1 MGDQVY
7 RVAVHLGQFVYN
19 IDCIGEDCTCG
30 WLLSEVMRR
39 YMDSNDGAD
48 PGLLGLKIL
57 QDDRDLDLGA
67 DVVDAVHI
75 GETIVG
81 VSYTI
86 KPKKEAKVDKKAAL
100 TLRSVAAKEAGLR
113 MEGELELEHDDD
125 GEGGMASLNAGIPTL
140 TGGTRNTLFNPSEG
154 TQARKLFGVD
164 VCVPFTPLASLQKQI
179 DTIDT
184 YGKQRTDRAR
194 ALDRSTV
201 RYSMKTVKDPTSALP
216 LITVLVLGPTRLGI
230 VEPEETEYVFDFLY
244 EDIIGWG
251 DTGKWFFLEIEMDLD
266 DGYEDDDAAA
276 AADAGAGAGAAAA
289 APKKRLVRFEFEI
302 GSGKTPQDVLQVLYT
317 RCARIANQRR
327 VQKKAQAKLNALA
340 PSKGRVSKVSRD
352 FLFSVPC
359 LHFMRILLHHYLV

>member
-7 RVAVHLGQFVYN
+7 RVAVHLGQFVYE
-19 IDCIGEDCTCG
+19 IDCVGEDCTCG

-67 DVVDAVHI
+67 DVVDAVHV

-86 KPKKEAKVDKKAAL
+86 KPKKEAEVDKKAAL
-100 TLRSVAAKEAGLR
+100 TLRSVAAKEAGLQ

-125 GEGGMASLNAGIPTL
+125 GEGGMSSLNAGIPTL

-154 TQARKLFGVD
+154 THARKLFGVD

-179 DTIDT
+179 DTIDSH
-184 YGKQRTDRAR
+184 GKQQTDRAR
-194 ALDRSTV
+194 VLDRSTV
-201 RYSMKTVKDPTSALP
+201 RYAMKTVKDPTSALP

-251 DTGKWFFLEIEMDLD
+251 DTGKWFFIELEMAID
-266 DGYEDDDAAA
+266 DGYEDDAAA
-276 AADAGAGAGAAAA
+276 AADA
-289 APKKRLVRFEFEI
+289 APPTKKLARFEFEI
-302 GSGKTPQDVLQVLYT
+302 GSGKTAQDVLQILYT

-327 VQKKAQAKLNALA
+327 VQKKAQAKLDALA
-340 PSKGRVSKVSRD
+340 PSIGEC
-352 FLFSVPC
+352 FLCTVTYYANRAHNLTRSP
-359 LHFMRILLHHYLV
+359 